1 MNKRIEGIRNYI
13 LAKKQKQFRA
23 QIDWNVL
30 FADQWPKENKKDT
43 RINRAAFQFKT
54 VLAEET
60 AHPNF
65 IPDEKIVFTRHC
77 ANLPERYSDAEMA
90 ALREKAYFHEKG
102 VVFNISPDYASTIA
116 VGLEARRQE
125 TAARREKAVAEND
138 AAGIEFL
145 DAVLSDIDAVLKL
158 ADAYRAKAEA
168 DGRTE
173 TAAVLKQVPRFGA
186 RNFFE
191 ALQFLRILHFC
202 MWCEGAY
209 HNGIGRFDQF
219 MYPYL
224 KADLDRGA
232 LTEETALELLEEFFL
247 TFNRDSDLYVGV
259 QQGDNG
265 QSLML
270 GGCNKDGGDACN
282 ILTELAL
289 KASCEMRVID
299 PKINLRV
306 SSNTPLALLEKATE
320 LTKVGLGFPQYAND
334 DVIVPGLIR
343 LGYDPEDARNYTV
356 AACWEF
362 IIPGCG
368 MDIPN
373 IGAVSFP
380 AMVDRAIRSSQGQSA
395 ESFAEFMKVIRSE
408 IFKEADTIEQSLK
421 IVDMLP
427 NPYVSML
434 CSGRIEA
441 ARDVSEGNK
450 YNNFGIHGTGFAPAV
465 DSLEAVKR
473 LVFEEKSLKM
483 TELIEKLDR
492 NFADDPALLTKVR
505 FNCPKLGN
513 EEEDPDA
520 IGVELL
526 GYFADSWEN
535 RKNCRGGIY
544 RAGTGSAMYYI
555 WHANELSASPDG
567 RLKGEPFPANYAPA
581 LNVQVKGPISVVKS
595 FTKPDLKRVVNG
607 GPLTIEIHDSTFR
620 HPDGL
625 TKVAQLVK
633 LFIIRGGHQLQINTI
648 NRDQLLAA
656 QKSPNDWK
664 HLIVRV
670 WGWSGYFVELD
681 KPYQDQIIK
690 RAEMVF

>member
-1 MNKRIEGIRNYI
+1 MNGRIERIRKYI
-13 LAKKQKQFRA
+13 LAKSQKQFRA
-23 QIDWNVL
+23 AVDWDAL
-30 FADQWPKENKKDT
+30 FVAKWPKENKEDT

-54 VLAEET
+54 ILAEES

-77 ANLPERYSDAEMA
+77 ANLPERYSDSDMVE
-90 ALREKAYFHEKG
+90 LRKRAYFHEKG
-102 VVFNISPDYASTIA
+102 VVFNISPDYAPTIA
-116 VGLEARRQE
+116 EGLDARRVE
-125 TAARREKAVAEND
+125 VLARREKAVAEKD
-138 AAGIEFL
+138 AVGIEFL
-145 DAVLSDIDAVLKL
+145 DAVLSDIDAVVKL
-158 ADAYRAKAEA
+158 ADAYREKA
-168 DGRTE
+168 
-173 TAAVLKQVPRFGA
+173 AAVGLTEIAERLAQVPHKGA
-186 RNFFE
+186 RNFIE

-219 MYPYL
+219 MFPYL
-224 KADLDRGA
+224 KADLASGT
-232 LTEETALELLEEFFL
+232 LTEESALELLEEFFL

-270 GGCNKDGGDACN
+270 GGCNAAGEDACN
-282 ILTELAL
+282 LLTELSL

-306 SSNTPLALLEKATE
+306 SSKTPLALLEKATE

-334 DVIVPGLIR
+334 DIVIPGLTR
-343 LGYDPEDARNYTV
+343 LGYEIQDARNYTV

-380 AMVDRAIRSSQGQSA
+380 AVVDRTLRSSEGQNA
-395 ESFAEFMKVIRSE
+395 VSFADFMQIIRAE
-408 IFKEADTIEQSLK
+408 IFKEADKIEQSLQT
-421 IVDMLP
+421 VDMLP

-434 CSGRIEA
+434 CTGRIEA
-441 ARDVSEGNK
+441 ARDVSLGNK

-473 LVFEEKSLKM
+473 LVFEEKSM
-483 TELIEKLDR
+483 SVAELVKELDCD
-492 NFADDPALLTKVR
+492 FADDPALLTKVR
-505 FNCPKLGN
+505 YNYPKIGN

-520 IGVELL
+520 IGIELL

-555 WHANELSASPDG
+555 WHANELPASPDG

-595 FTKPDLKRVVNG
+595 FTKPNLERVVNG

-620 HPDGL
+620 HSEGL

-633 LFIIRGGHQLQINTI
+633 LFISRGGHQLQINTI

-656 QKSPNDWK
+656 QKSPEEWK